1 MEGLHQAAVTIS
13 LQGAYDISSR
23 EDLRR
28 LLAPAEQADAA
39 VIDLSNV
46 TYAGTTL
53 FNALLHLRKRMRD
66 RGNRGAIRLVG
77 SSESIRRIL
86 TVTRL
91 DNLFEIA

>member
-53 FNALLHLRKRMRD
+53 LNALLHLRKCMRD

-91 DNLFEIA
+91 DNVFEIA